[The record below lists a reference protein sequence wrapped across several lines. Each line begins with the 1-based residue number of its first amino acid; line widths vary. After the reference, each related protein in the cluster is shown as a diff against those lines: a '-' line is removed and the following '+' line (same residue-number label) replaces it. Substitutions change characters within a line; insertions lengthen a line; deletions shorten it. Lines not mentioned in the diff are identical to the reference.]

1 MLLVYQSVNV
11 FLLSTAYSLY
21 PQNKFGHFI
30 MRQKIFV
37 LKIMYV
43 FDLVKKQLSINK
55 SRFVFMCVLLLNN
68 ILELFF
74 SLRLELEISHKINK
88 LFKINP
94 YKLDK
99 HW

>member
-1 MLLVYQSVNV
+1 M

-21 PQNKFGHFI
+21 TQNKFGHFI
-30 MRQKIFV
+30 MRQNIFV
-37 LKIMYV
+37 VKIMYV
-43 FDLVKKQLSINK
+43 FDLDKKKLSINK
-55 SRFVFMCVLLLNN
+55 SRFVFMCVLMYYKSYT
-68 ILELFF
+68 LEVFF

-88 LFKINP
+88 LFKTNP